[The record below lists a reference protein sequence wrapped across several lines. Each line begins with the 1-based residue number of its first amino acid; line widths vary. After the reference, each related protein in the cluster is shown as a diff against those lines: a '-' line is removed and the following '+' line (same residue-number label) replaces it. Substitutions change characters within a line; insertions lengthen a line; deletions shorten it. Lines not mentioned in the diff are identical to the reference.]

1 MARRNYRDFLDA
13 VARRDPRL
21 PLIRIYHAVRNIP
34 YGSTGVREPMEVI
47 ENNFGSCS
55 GKHLLL
61 RDLLREEG
69 FEAEIITMFT
79 YFNRDMPIH
88 ESYPAELKRLCR
100 ETDVPD
106 FHHYVR
112 VRVNGDW
119 LRLDATWHDRLISYG
134 FPVNQAWSGEGDT
147 ILAATA
153 IEEYP
158 NIEDLIPRKEELVLS
173 LPADQRNRPARFF
186 QLVTEWI
193 SGLSS
198 GEGRYDKGS

>member
-13 VARRDPRL
+13 VAQRDPRP
-21 PLIRIYHAVRNIP
+21 PLVRIYHAVRNIP
-34 YGSTGVREPMEVI
+34 YGSTGLREPLKVI
-47 ENNFGSCS
+47 ENNYGSCS

-69 FEAEIITMFT
+69 HEVEIITMFT
-79 YFNRDMPIH
+79 YFNRDMPVH

-112 VRVNGDW
+112 ACVNGGW
-119 LRLDATWHDRLISYG
+119 LRLDATWHDRLIPYG
-134 FPVNQAWSGEGDT
+134 FPVNHAWAGDGDT
-147 ILAATA
+147 VLAATA

-158 NIEDLIPRKEELVLS
+158 NIEDLIPRKEELILS
-173 LPADQRNRPARFF
+173 LPADQRDRRARFF

-193 SGLSS
+193 SGL
-198 GEGRYDKGS
+198 